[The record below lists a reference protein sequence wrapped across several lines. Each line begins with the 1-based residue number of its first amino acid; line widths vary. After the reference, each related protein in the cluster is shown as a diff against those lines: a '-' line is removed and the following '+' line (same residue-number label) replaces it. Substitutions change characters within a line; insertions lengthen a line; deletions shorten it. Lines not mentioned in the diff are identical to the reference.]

1 MPGTRPPSQS
11 DADEDSTA
19 EGLPVTVAPAP
30 MGASASPSDVTAQ
43 PPARQGPRR
52 ARRSVFVRL
61 LQAALTVAVLGGWE
75 ALTTLGLI
83 DPFFF
88 PRPSDVAVRI
98 WEWISTGYILDDLY
112 VTLEEAL
119 LAFIIGSALGLII
132 GFVFARVS
140 LLAAV
145 LDPYLK
151 MFNALPRVVLAP
163 IFLLWFGLGIWSKV
177 VFGVTL
183 VFFIVFFN
191 TYQGVRDVDRVLV
204 DNARMLGA
212 SERQLVRHVLLPSA
226 LTWIFSSLH
235 VSAGFAITGAV
246 VGEYLGAAKGVGYV
260 IAQSEGVFDTTGVFA
275 GMIILMLV
283 VLIIDLLINRLE
295 THLLRWQDPARTL

>member
-1 MPGTRPPSQS
+1 MVTEVEP
-11 DADEDSTA
+11 A
-19 EGLPVTVAPAP
+19 EQAPA
-30 MGASASPSDVTAQ
+30 G
-43 PPARQGPRR
+43 RPRR
-52 ARRSVFVRL
+52 RRRRPLILV
-61 LQAALTVAVLGGWE
+61 LQVVLAAVVLGGWQ
-75 ALTTLGLI
+75 LFTSRRLV

-88 PRPSDVAVRI
+88 PRPTDIAVRI

-119 LAFIIGSALGLII
+119 LAFVIGSGLGLIV
-132 GFVFARVS
+132 GFALARMS
-140 LLAAV
+140 LVAGV

-177 VFGVTL
+177 AFGVTL

-212 SERQLVRHVLLPSA
+212 SEQELVRHVFLPSA

-235 VSAGFAITGAV
+235 ISAGFAITGAV

-283 VLIIDLLINRLE
+283 VLVIDLVNRLE
-295 THLLRWQDPARTL
+295 ARLLRWQDSARTA